1 MKPKEFA
8 FYPRALPLHCYASR
22 CCVHAPPV
30 SGWCVSAISVLTRST
45 WVARAYLVVCSRVI
59 LRARRF
65 SSESER
71 CLASVGGTG
80 QTGTQPLLE
89 PRLLRVAQSCVARW
103 IRGRVF
109 SARIKILRVWYR
121 SMVQERCC
129 WIVASF
135 HARTFFFSFHFLP
148 LLFSSIPCLPRAQ
161 EGVYARGSSNERMQ
175 IVATTLSVIFFNA
188 ELMPPPDLSVSD
200 HPLLLLPLPQYPR
213 PKLYGIYVNDSY

>member
-1 MKPKEFA
+1 MVRLRDIRANKVHLGGSSLPGRLLAGNITSETFLKRIGEMFSLGGWNGSNRHA
-8 FYPRALPLHCYASR
+8 APPRAEIASSRTKLR
-22 CCVHAPPV
+22 CA
-30 SGWCVSAISVLTRST
+30 SDTRQS
-45 WVARAYLVVCSRVI
+45 I
-59 LRARRF
+59 LGAHKDITR
-65 SSESER
+65 
-71 CLASVGGTG
+71 
-80 QTGTQPLLE
+80 
-89 PRLLRVAQSCVARW
+89 
-103 IRGRVF
+103 
-109 SARIKILRVWYR
+109 
-121 SMVQERCC
+121 MVQEYGAGARC

-200 HPLLLLPLPQYPR
+200 HPLLLLLPLPQYPR